1 MGEMNKFA
9 DFDGNLVDA
18 FRESLEQQIRER
30 VSKDVTE
37 AVVAEY
43 KLLVEQELKGLVES
57 ITVEN
62 IKRLQNMLSVRDD
75 YNVYVKI
82 KDEGKLKDESS

>member
-1 MGEMNKFA
+1 MGEMNKFT

-62 IKRLQNMLSVRDD
+62 IKRLQNILSVRDD